1 MRGNELVEGVL
12 KEWENIVNRVAR
24 DTVGEKV
31 IVCGRSVRWWDDEIK
46 AKIEQRRQLYKR
58 MVRGQEGLWDEYN
71 KLRREVKHLVMEKKL
86 NVWNGVVE
94 KANADFE
101 ANKKEFWSFVGRR
114 TKGRKGGV
122 EALRNDSGVSV
133 TSTRGK
139 LKVLQSHYQC
149 LGSCSVDDAFDDNW
163 KQEVD
168 SKVNECHR
176 CSVEHDDPVLDELQE
191 IVRCVRKLKIG
202 LVGDLLKYGGSGM
215 IHLLYIQAFRGKELV
230 PPKWREGLIVKKGDK
245 DDPGNYRGI
254 IY

>member
-1 MRGNELVEGVL
+1 M
-12 KEWENIVNRVAR
+12 NI
-24 DTVGEKV
+24 
-31 IVCGRSVRWWDDEIK
+31 
-46 AKIEQRRQLYKR
+46 
-58 MVRGQEGLWDEYN
+58 
-71 KLRREVKHLVMEKKL
+71 
-86 NVWNGVVE
+86 WNGVVE

-133 TSTRGK
+133 TSTKGK

-176 CSVEHDDPVLDELQE
+176 CSVEHDDPVLDGEIELPLA
-191 IVRCVRKLKIG
+191 C
-202 LVGDLLKYGGSGM
+202 
-215 IHLLYIQAFRGKELV
+215 H
-230 PPKWREGLIVKKGDK
+230 
-245 DDPGNYRGI
+245 
-254 IY
+254 

>member
-12 KEWENIVNRVAR
+12 KVWENIVNRVAR
-24 DTVGEKV
+24 DEKV

-58 MVRGQEGLWDEYN
+58 MVRGLWDEYN

-101 ANKKEFWSFVGRR
+101 ANKKEFLSFVGRR

-133 TSTRGK
+133 TSTKGK
-139 LKVLQSHYQC
+139 LKVLQSHYQ
-149 LGSCSVDDAFDDNW
+149 
-163 KQEVD
+163 
-168 SKVNECHR
+168 R
-176 CSVEHDDPVLDELQE
+176 
-191 IVRCVRKLKIG
+191 
-202 LVGDLLKYGGSGM
+202 LV
-215 IHLLYIQAFRGKELV
+215 
-230 PPKWREGLIVKKGDK
+230 
-245 DDPGNYRGI
+245 
-254 IY
+254 